1 MLVLKSQWQITMK
14 KENYSSPFTK
24 ENKERRNEYEIFTN
38 TMFVIRTKKTLL
50 I

>member
-1 MLVLKSQWQITMK
+1 MK
-14 KENYSSPFTK
+14 KENYNSPIFMK
-24 ENKERRNEYEIFTN
+24 ENKERRNEYEIFTK

>member
-14 KENYSSPFTK
+14 KENYS
-24 ENKERRNEYEIFTN
+24 KERRNEYEIFTN